1 MSSFEVKGNCANCSD
16 LKESTFNGL
25 RALAADGYEGKVP
38 TNGKLINSGDVAST
52 IRSHHSEPFSRH

>member
-1 MSSFEVKGNCANCSD
+1 MSSFELKGNCAICFD

-25 RALAADGYEGKVP
+25 KALPADGYEGKVS
-38 TNGKLINSGDVAST
+38 TNGKLINSRDVAST